1 MPCLTCPDFLGL
13 QSTCLVSPYPML
25 AIYIIVPHR
34 SESFRVG
41 SGVGWDEHHRRVS
54 LFHLTFCDLIYCF
67 LSYPWNFSSSS
78 LILTYVS
85 PILSYINLQYF
96 VFIRFILITFAAG
109 LPSLKHIY
117 IPPTIASS
125 IQHRTGWN
133 SLSKKYLDINPK
145 IFFAAT
151 EVYRT
156 NSHPAVASTRKFL
169 SHIDGQ
175 NPTPHG
181 FVSLKCQ
188 VTHT

>member
-1 MPCLTCPDFLGL
+1 MSRVALPYVSHISLYLIVAHHFELDRALAGMSTTGGYLCSILPYALWYSASYLIHEISARLNFFL
-13 QSTCLVSPYPML
+13 
-25 AIYIIVPHR
+25 H
-34 SESFRVG
+34 
-41 SGVGWDEHHRRVS
+41 
-54 LFHLTFCDLIYCF
+54 
-67 LSYPWNFSSSS
+67 
-78 LILTYVS
+78 TYVS
-85 PILSYINLQYF
+85 SILSYINLQYF

-145 IFFAAT
+145 IFFSAT
-151 EVYRT
+151 KVYQT

-169 SHIDGQ
+169 SHLDGQ

-181 FVSLKCQ
+181 FGSLKCQ